1 MSFHSNRLAL
11 VFAGLVVILAVAI
24 LSNRS
29 VPVPIANAIQMRF
42 LGYTNPPSNFGRFAV
57 FSASNLAGYRIAWRG
72 DWVEVEGS
80 PERKAKIINPNLPGY
95 KMNPLLGAGESVK
108 LAVGQPFYA
117 PETGSWRYGTSFSR
131 CSFRERWWLFARQ
144 HKLPLTLKLGPIVLV
159 DVQHPQRATNVV
171 TISSQWLTNW

>member
-11 VFAGLVVILAVAI
+11 VFAGLVVILSVAI

-29 VPVPIANAIQMRF
+29 APVPIANAIQMRF
-42 LGYTNPPSNFGRFAV
+42 LGYTNPPSNFGHFAV
-57 FSASNLAGYRIAWRG
+57 FSASNLAGYCIAWRG

-80 PERKAKIINPNLPGY
+80 HEQKAKIINPNLPGY

-117 PETGSWRYGTSFSR
+117 PETGSWRYCTSFLPQSR
-131 CSFRERWWLFARQ
+131 STIGRIRNIRKNTRSISTAGTIYRDNLFLQDHLIYGRTMA
-144 HKLPLTLKLGPIVLV
+144 
-159 DVQHPQRATNVV
+159 AN
-171 TISSQWLTNW
+171 